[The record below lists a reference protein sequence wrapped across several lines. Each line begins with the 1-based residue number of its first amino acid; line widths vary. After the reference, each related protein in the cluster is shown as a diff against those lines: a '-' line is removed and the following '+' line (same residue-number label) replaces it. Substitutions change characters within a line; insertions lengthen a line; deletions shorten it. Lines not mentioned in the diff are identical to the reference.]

1 VYFFIVASNLYL
13 HDYIVEALYHGN
25 VDKSDA
31 NKAANVISEA
41 LTCHH
46 VGLPKKK
53 MPSKLVMK
61 TKSSIEAHK
70 IIVPTIDEKDPNT
83 AVEVYFQFAKDDN
96 SETSLQKRVLVD
108 LLEHII
114 DEPMYNTIRT
124 KEQFGYE
131 VSCGSRWTYGV
142 LGMSFRV
149 VTSIKSAVS
158 SCVCFTRS
166 MYLLH

>member
-1 VYFFIVASNLYL
+1 
-13 HDYIVEALYHGN
+13 
-25 VDKSDA
+25 
-31 NKAANVISEA
+31 
-41 LTCHH
+41 
-46 VGLPKKK
+46 

-61 TKSSIEAHK
+61 VKSSIEARK

-96 SETSLQKRVLVD
+96 SESALQQRVLVD

-124 KEQFGYE
+124 REQFGYE

-158 SCVCFTRS
+158 SSCRCKDVSLALCISCTTDINIPTLSYRS
-166 MYLLH
+166 QLVTESMSFSNHSELSLNLWMMKHTCNI